1 MTMPSGVEHEAK
13 LPETSE
19 QEDADLLNAYVRGDE
34 QAFESLVERYLGLVH
49 AVALRRLL
57 DSSLAEEAA
66 QSVFII
72 LARKARTLSS
82 GVLLRAWLLK
92 TTRFVCN
99 DLLKSDRRRKDRE
112 EPLEFHFTELTESN
126 ADDGQARELVEQA
139 LLSLPAVEQACV
151 VARFYEGRSFREL
164 GKLLGI
170 TEDGAQKK
178 VSRSLEKLRLF
189 LSRRG
194 IKVSDAV
201 LSGCVWSF
209 RVPPLPTEF
218 VHSSSRVI
226 LGAAHGTAGS
236 GAAVALAGRCLRL
249 LTRREWFLVTARAVP
264 LLLLVGAGAWL
275 AWFRFFAA
283 GVGPNDPQMERLGK
297 EWSIVVMRAAA
308 FKQTYQG
315 LPVPVP
321 NTPQFQAYMREVQFA
336 VDETARIQ
344 KEIEAALKPTQ
355 ERQQLAQFLTVEM
368 RETLK
373 LDGAQQRKL
382 FNYVSAKLSNGA
394 TLKQA
399 MKTVGETTSTE
410 VGEIKAFLSAKQ
422 RQAFDRV
429 YGADGMCLFQ
439 YCKVGSG

>member
-1 MTMPSGVEHEAK
+1 MTMPSGVEVK

-19 QEDADLLNAYVRGDE
+19 RDDADLLNAYVRGDE
-34 QAFESLVERYLGLVH
+34 QAFESLVKRYLRLAH
-49 AVALRRLL
+49 SVALRRLK

-72 LARKARTLSS
+72 LARKAKTLSS
-82 GVLLRAWLLK
+82 SVLLRAWLLK

-112 EPLEFHFTELTESN
+112 QPLEFHFTELTESN

-139 LLSLPAVEQACV
+139 LLTLPAVEQECL
-151 VARFYEGRSFREL
+151 VARFYEGRSFKEL
-164 GKLLGI
+164 GKFLGI
-170 TEDGAQKK
+170 SEDGAQKK
-178 VSRSLEKLRLF
+178 VSRSLGKLRLF

-209 RVPPLPTEF
+209 RVPPLPPEF
-218 VHSSSRVI
+218 VHSSLRVI
-226 LGAAHGTAGS
+226 LGAAHGMSGS
-236 GAAVALAGRCLRL
+236 GAAAVLAGRCLQL
-249 LTRREWFLVTARAVP
+249 SARREWLLVAARVLP
-264 LLLLVGAGAWL
+264 VLLMVGAGAWL
-275 AWFRFFAA
+275 VLFKSFSG

-297 EWSIVVMRAAA
+297 EWSVVVLRVAAA
-308 FKQTYQG
+308 KQTYQG
-315 LPVPVP
+315 RLPAP
-321 NTPQFQAYMREVQFA
+321 NTPQYQAMMKEVQFS

-344 KEIEAALKPTQ
+344 KEVDAALKPALDREQ
-355 ERQQLAQFLTVEM
+355 IALFLTVEM
-368 RETLK
+368 RETLG
-373 LDGAQQRKL
+373 LSRTQQSQI

-399 MKTVGETTSTE
+399 MKTVGKTTTTE
-410 VGEIKAFLSAKQ
+410 AGEVKAFLSGKQ
-422 RQAFDRV
+422 RQIFDRV

-439 YCKVGSG
+439 YCQVVPD